1 MLVKQNIFFLLI
13 LISSVILTPHSFAKD
28 AQSDNPLSPLFKC
41 TSITVNA
48 ARLECMNREVELL
61 QIAQSQKKIIVVDD
75 VSTRALEKDTPQ
87 WATAKPKKVSKKFE
101 AAIESI
107 YWEDGKRIIKL
118 NNDQLWQITSGD
130 KRLPKGDLTIT
141 IRPAALSSFLATIS
155 NGRRKSKS
163 LRVRLVE

>member
-61 QIAQSQKKIIVVDD
+61 HSKPKKIIVVDD